1 MSIAMSSQTYV
12 PEGADGQLAEVRS
25 FLEAHAERRGS
36 VPPQRYLLVGGGEG
50 EQIELPSAVYRVLM
64 QVVEAMA
71 AGKAVTVTPQEPQL
85 TTQQAAD
92 LLGVSRPTVV
102 RLIESG
108 ELRADRNGS
117 RRRLLLSEVLAYRD
131 RRRQRQYAMLEA
143 TAIDLDNEDDPVEVI
158 ERLRAARKA
167 VPSSRLGD
175 RRTCSP
181 HSSIP
186 RCCGRASSVTS
197 CSAWPWR
204 ASIGPSGPRLFSTN

>member
-12 PEGADGQLAEVRS
+12 PEGADGQLAEVLS

-108 ELRADRNGS
+108 ELRADRNGA

-167 VPSSRLGD
+167 VAEQQAR
-175 RRTCSP
+175 
-181 HSSIP
+181 
-186 RCCGRASSVTS
+186 
-197 CSAWPWR
+197 
-204 ASIGPSGPRLFSTN
+204 

>member
-1 MSIAMSSQTYV
+1 
-12 PEGADGQLAEVRS
+12 
-25 FLEAHAERRGS
+25 
-36 VPPQRYLLVGGGEG
+36 
-50 EQIELPSAVYRVLM
+50 LM

-167 VPSSRLGD
+167 VAEQQAR
-175 RRTCSP
+175 
-181 HSSIP
+181 
-186 RCCGRASSVTS
+186 
-197 CSAWPWR
+197 
-204 ASIGPSGPRLFSTN
+204 

>member
-167 VPSSRLGD
+167 VAEQQAR
-175 RRTCSP
+175 
-181 HSSIP
+181 
-186 RCCGRASSVTS
+186 
-197 CSAWPWR
+197 
-204 ASIGPSGPRLFSTN
+204 